1 MCEDLL
7 MGAGSSGPMF
17 GGLDAPALV
26 ASLMDDVDQPALP
39 GKVLSLC
46 AAVARAD
53 RHLADAERL
62 VMDVVRRQWRLGDH
76 EPLDP
81 ASQPLHAS

>member
-1 MCEDLL
+1 
-7 MGAGSSGPMF
+7 
-17 GGLDAPALV
+17 
-26 ASLMDDVDQPALP
+26 
-39 GKVLSLC
+39 
-46 AAVARAD
+46 VARAD